1 MTSIFLL
8 HIGSLSL
15 EWEGALRD
23 SLPQSLHS
31 QPYELPWRVPTASLT
46 LEPSQG
52 STKKTICFFCQSVS
66 TEERKGHR
74 CQEEKTGV
82 ANAESSHGFYE
93 CELDMSTNQKSVL
106 QCSRPWS
113 RPGWEKKTVKK
124 SRPELGRGQ
133 HYYTGEPEGTQPSPA
148 DAFQVS
154 LQNHLSSNKITGGLL
169 ANGE

>member
-113 RPGWEKKTVKK
+113 RPGWEKKL
-124 SRPELGRGQ
+124 SRRAGRSWAVDNIIIQGNQ
-133 HYYTGEPEGTQPSPA
+133 KGHNLLLLTPFKCPS
-148 DAFQVS
+148 
-154 LQNHLSSNKITGGLL
+154 KIIFLVTK
-169 ANGE
+169 